1 MVSPSGL
8 SYIGR
13 SKEHLG
19 EIPAAIACKRIHLDN
34 AIAMAAKR
42 YVCRL
47 NPSWIRASLVRHRN
61 FLQLGFAALHK
72 FFNLGTVV
80 FSLTSDEYEH
90 TTAVLSLLFF
100 F

>member
-61 FLQLGFAALHK
+61 FLQFRFCGAAQ
-72 FFNLGTVV
+72 V
-80 FSLTSDEYEH
+80 FQPMNSC
-90 TTAVLSLLFF
+90 LLFDL
-100 F
+100 